1 MPARPGEDV
10 AVNMPCISIV
20 SPCLNA
26 SHYLAQ
32 TIESL
37 REQSAIRDG
46 RVELQHI
53 VIDGAST
60 DGTRDL
66 VANYPGI
73 EFVSE
78 PDSGMYD
85 ALGKG
90 LLRAR
95 GDIVGYLNAGDILF
109 PWAFDVLSEVFKTAE
124 VDWVTGYSSHINA
137 RHQVTAC
144 WKPPRYRREFVLNG
158 YYADPRYPFAIQQES
173 TFWSGQMNARID
185 HKKLRTFKLAGDYF
199 IWSEFAKHVELHSAM
214 SPLGAFRIHKGQL
227 SERRDEYL
235 AEAISTV
242 RPPTRKEK
250 FTAWWETRCNPLI
263 RGFLWNYTLGKSPAK
278 IFDYDHSS
286 EKWIGR

>member
-1 MPARPGEDV
+1 
-10 AVNMPCISIV
+10 MPCISIV
-20 SPCLNA
+20 SPCRNA

-60 DGTRDL
+60 DGTRD
-66 VANYPGI
+66 VITNYPGI

-78 PDSGMYD
+78 PDSGMYE

-109 PWAFDVLSEVFKTAE
+109 PWAFDVLCAIFKTAE

-185 HKKLRTFKLAGDYF
+185 FKKLRTFRLAGDYF
-199 IWSEFAKHVELHSAM
+199 IWSEFATHVELHSVM

-227 SERRDEYL
+227 SEQCDAYRKEV
-235 AEAISTV
+235 ESIV
-242 RPPTRKEK
+242 RPPTARERL
-250 FTAWWETRCNPLI
+250 TAYWEAKCNPAF
-263 RGFLWNYTLGKSPAK
+263 RSVLWNHILPQSKAQ
-278 IFDYDHSS
+278 IFEYNHPS
-286 EKWIGR
+286 EEWVPR